1 MKAIETAPF
10 YMFPTFVIT
19 YAPNTLNMPESPV
32 LTAITVGT
40 LVSVVVIPIAGK
52 LADRVGTKKVFVGG
66 RVAVIMKN

>member
-1 MKAIETAPF
+1 
-10 YMFPTFVIT
+10 MFSTFVIT

-66 RVAVIMKN
+66 TVAVIMKN